1 MSIESILCTVN
12 KDVAAPFLQNDTVK
26 GFSLLHLPLETYQ
39 YHPIPEESE
48 LVKAGLEDY
57 AFIIHGN
64 LRNTR
69 SFARW
74 MEEEDLKEQARQ
86 RVNLA
91 GDQPTADFLEEIG
104 IPAILPRKDAKPID
118 VLEFLLRISREGN
131 SLYPTTE
138 QKTEEIPGL
147 LQELEMPVTEFTV
160 CKEVSIPVE
169 KLKEYR
175 ERVVSV
181 GVEAVLF
188 HNRSSI
194 IRIKKAFPEL
204 DLSSVK
210 RIAGSRGVAE
220 KLKEEGLEADVQAQ
234 GSWTSI
240 SAVLEELDYY

>member
-1 MSIESILCTVN
+1 MSTEAILCTVN
-12 KDVAAPFLQNDTVK
+12 RDLAAPLLQHETVK
-26 GFSLLHLPLETYQ
+26 NLSLLHLPLETYQ
-39 YHPIPEESE
+39 YQPVAEESE

-74 MEEEDLKEQARQ
+74 MDEEGLTEQARQ

-91 GDQPTADFLEEIG
+91 ADQPTADFLEGIG

-118 VLEFLLRISREGN
+118 LLEFLLRISREGN

-160 CKEVSIPVE
+160 CKEISIPAE
-169 KLKEYR
+169 TLDEYR
-175 ERVVSV
+175 ERVESA
-181 GVEAVLF
+181 GIKAVLF

-194 IRIKKAFPEL
+194 IRVRKAFPEL

-240 SAVLEELDYY
+240 SAVLEAL